1 MSTTN
6 PLLFLE
12 AHTPDIKAQYR
23 QANPDRYRKFK
34 PFLEELTA
42 MARTLSRNKGSL
54 ESITKKAQELCTDFS
69 LKNKRLARFWLFKAF
84 DNEILH
90 YHILQ
95 YLTGKDKK
103 EREEENQRRRNRKSA
118 TIKKDNFPL
127 PVSPLTHP
135 RNEEIFKKKW
145 GLSKC
150 ASYIEK
156 RKFLETCAGEYLE
169 KYSLLLNVP
178 NGQPVKDNVPDNKP
192 GNVLDATPDIN
203 DRQFYKELYHITL
216 KELALLDKQ
225 EKTRLYE
232 DNHHAYFIHEDI
244 IGQLNNILVNDWLAD
259 RDDERALWQLLR
271 FGSSLGRKIKLNM
284 SAAQLAHSFYQLA
297 EANLITKH
305 SPKELT
311 EWLYVSFE
319 PRFRGGKEK
328 PFMPDT
334 LRRYLTKRKGQET
347 GQEIFW
353 VRKVRGTKNSPRYI
367 LEKAYS

>member
-54 ESITKKAQELCTDFS
+54 ESITEKAQGQCNDFS
-69 LKNKRLARFWLFKAF
+69 LKNKRLARLWLFKAF

-95 YLTGKDKK
+95 YLTEKDKE
-103 EREEENQRRRNRKSA
+103 EREEENQKRSRKRA
-118 TIKKDNFPL
+118 TTRKDSFPL
-127 PVSPLTHP
+127 PISPLTHP

-156 RKFLETCAGEYLE
+156 RKFLETCAEEYLE

-178 NGQPVKDNVPDNKP
+178 NGQSIKDNVSD
-192 GNVLDATPDIN
+192 VTPDIS

-232 DNHHAYFIHEDI
+232 DNHHAYFIHEDV
-244 IGQLNNILVNDWLAD
+244 IGQLNSILVNDWLAD

-271 FGSSLGRKIKLNM
+271 FGSSLGRKIKLNI

-297 EANLITKH
+297 EAKLIIKP

-347 GQEIFW
+347 GQEIFR
-353 VRKVRGTKNSPRYI
+353 VKKVKGTKNSPLYI